1 MKFKFDHDLHI
12 HTHLSLCS
20 NEPTQ
25 TTDNLLKYAEDTG
38 LKKICFTDHFWDET
52 VPGASDWYKIQNF
65 EHISQDMP
73 LPKSDNVNVNF
84 GCETELDKYF
94 TLGVS
99 SLNYD
104 KFSFIIIP
112 TTHLHMNGFTIFDAD
127 IDNLEKRAELWC
139 DRLEAVLNMDLPF
152 HKVGIAHLACD
163 LMANNGD
170 HLKVLSLLS
179 EERMRTLFTKAA
191 KLGAG
196 IELNFGDM
204 SFKDQD
210 ADIVL
215 RPFRIAK
222 ECGCKFYCGSDT
234 HEFPDG
240 EGFRRV
246 FERAIDLLDLKESDK
261 IDFLK

>member
-1 MKFKFDHDLHI
+1 
-12 HTHLSLCS
+12 
-20 NEPTQ
+20 
-25 TTDNLLKYAEDTG
+25 
-38 LKKICFTDHFWDET
+38 
-52 VPGASDWYKIQNF
+52 
-65 EHISQDMP
+65 
-73 LPKSDNVNVNF
+73 
-84 GCETELDKYF
+84 
-94 TLGVS
+94 
-99 SLNYD
+99 
-104 KFSFIIIP
+104 
-112 TTHLHMNGFTIFDAD
+112 
-127 IDNLEKRAELWC
+127 
-139 DRLEAVLNMDLPF
+139 
-152 HKVGIAHLACD
+152 
-163 LMANNGD
+163 
-170 HLKVLSLLS
+170 
-179 EERMRTLFTKAA
+179 MRTLFTKAA

-210 ADIVL
+210 EDIVL